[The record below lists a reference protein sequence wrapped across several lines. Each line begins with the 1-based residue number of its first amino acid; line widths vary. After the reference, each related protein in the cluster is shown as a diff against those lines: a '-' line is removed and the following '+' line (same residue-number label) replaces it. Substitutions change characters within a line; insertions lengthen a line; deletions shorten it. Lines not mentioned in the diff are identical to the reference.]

1 MLEGLFQVRTIHVS
15 LGKELMMLL
24 MQYYTSYFISP
35 EAHANTT
42 QEEAVI
48 KVNSFKTHKT
58 CSRQALVK
66 KEDSIPVQVY
76 VELSGVLN
84 SNIQNILYKNIPQ
97 KNSPII
103 IAVDGFRCA
112 CTPKHIVPALP
123 EQRHVFNHEGE
134 FM

>member
-1 MLEGLFQVRTIHVS
+1 MALKRQTAALEGLFQVRTIHVS

-35 EAHANTT
+35 EAHANTP

-58 CSRQALVK
+58 CSQQALVK
-66 KEDSIPVQVY
+66 KSAIWRF
-76 VELSGVLN
+76 SAM
-84 SNIQNILYKNIPQ
+84 
-97 KNSPII
+97 
-103 IAVDGFRCA
+103 IATKTQFQF
-112 CTPKHIVPALP
+112 K
-123 EQRHVFNHEGE
+123 